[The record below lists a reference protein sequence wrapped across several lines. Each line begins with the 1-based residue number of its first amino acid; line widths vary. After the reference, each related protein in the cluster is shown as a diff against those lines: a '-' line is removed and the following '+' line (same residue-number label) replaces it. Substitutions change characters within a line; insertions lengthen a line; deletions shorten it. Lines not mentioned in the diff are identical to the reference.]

1 LRARR
6 TAAVA
11 LALVLAS
18 GLAPAEALY
27 KWIDSAGKVFYSDRP
42 PPKGFQ
48 GKVER
53 IERDTPATPI
63 QLAPGAPKSPTFEP
77 PKAPEPPPTDL
88 NTQRKANRERL
99 QANLDAA
106 REKAAAARKAL
117 DAGRDPQEGERRV
130 IQQPQDPTKPTTQ
143 STCHPQQ
150 GPDGKAFVMC
160 STAILTPE
168 YFEKVEK
175 LEAAL
180 RDAETELGEAEQ
192 AYRRGVD

>member
-1 LRARR
+1 MI
-6 TAAVA
+6 A

-27 KWIDSAGKVFYSDRP
+27 KWIDATGKVFYSDRP

-63 QLAPGAPKSPTFEP
+63 QLAPGAPKSPAFEP
-77 PKAPEPPPTDL
+77 PKAPDVPPPDL
-88 NTQRKANRERL
+88 NTQRRANRERL

-106 REKAAAARKAL
+106 RERVAAARKAL
-117 DAGRDPQEGERRV
+117 DAGRDPQEGDRRV
-130 IQQPQDPTKPTTQ
+130 IQQPQDASKPTTQ

-150 GPDGKAFVMC
+150 GPDGKTFVMC
-160 STAILTPE
+160 STAILNTE
-168 YFEKVEK
+168 YFDKVEK
-175 LEAAL
+175 LETAL
-180 RDAETELGEAEQ
+180 REAENQLGEAEQ